1 MLRVLLVHDHGNG
14 YDDNAVMAKVL
25 DSGKMIGH
33 LDKKCCCCCPDYI

>member
-33 LDKKCCCCCPDYI
+33 LDKKMLLLLP